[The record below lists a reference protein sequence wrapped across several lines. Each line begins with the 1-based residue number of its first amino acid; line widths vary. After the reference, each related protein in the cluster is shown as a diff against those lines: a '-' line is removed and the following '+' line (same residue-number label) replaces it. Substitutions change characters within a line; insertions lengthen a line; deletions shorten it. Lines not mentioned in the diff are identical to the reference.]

1 MIGIGMHLLKHKKT
15 AGFTLI
21 ELLVSMA
28 IGLAVIAGVA
38 GTFTAQTRQNNAEE
52 QIAQMQQNVR
62 GALDLMVREIQMA
75 KYNPAG
81 TTAFSSGYGV
91 TYNASQLEVKADIDG
106 DGVINTSSGSVEDIV
121 YAHDGTNLYITRKL
135 GPSGTAEIVADNI
148 TAFTFNYYDANGS
161 AVTSSANSGNIR
173 KVTVNITARTAKPD
187 PSFTSNG
194 GYRTYQLSA
203 HITPPNLP
211 L

>member
-1 MIGIGMHLLKHKKT
+1 MIGIGMPLLKHKKM

-21 ELLVSMA
+21 ELLVSIA
-28 IGLAVIAGVA
+28 IGLGVIAAVA

-52 QIAQMQQNVR
+52 QSAQMQQNVR
-62 GALDLMVREIQMA
+62 GALDLMLREIQMA
-75 KYNPAG
+75 GYKPAAG
-81 TTAFSSGYGV
+81 TFNGIQTSTSTTLRIKLDLDSTGVATDGTTDDISYTFDSSTGLI
-91 TYNASQLEVKADIDG
+91 TRTLN
-106 DGVINTSSGSVEDIV
+106 NSGSSAI
-121 YAHDGTNLYITRKL
+121 L
-135 GPSGTAEIVADNI
+135 ADNI
-148 TAFTFNYYDANGS
+148 TAFTFAYSDANGAS
-161 AVTSSANSGNIR
+161 TTTNTSVRTI
-173 KVTVNITARTAKPD
+173 TITITARTAKPD

>member
-1 MIGIGMHLLKHKKT
+1 MTGIEMSMSRFKND

-28 IGLAVIAGVA
+28 IGLSVIAAVA

-62 GALDLMVREIQMA
+62 GALDLMLREIHMA

-81 TTAFSSGYGV
+81 TTAFLSGYGV
-91 TYNASQLEVKADIDG
+91 TYNASQLEVKADING
-106 DGVINTSSGSVEDIV
+106 DGVINTSSGSVEDII
-121 YAHDGTNLYITRKL
+121 YAHDSTNLYITRKL
-135 GPSGTAEIVADNI
+135 GSSGTAEIVADNI

-187 PSFTSNG
+187 PSY

-203 HITPPNLP
+203 DITPPNLP